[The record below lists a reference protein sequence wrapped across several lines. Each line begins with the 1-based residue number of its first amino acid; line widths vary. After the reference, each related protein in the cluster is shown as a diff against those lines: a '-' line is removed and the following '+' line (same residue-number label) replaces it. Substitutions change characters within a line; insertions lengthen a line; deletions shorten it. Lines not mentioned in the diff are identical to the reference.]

1 MKATKTSAFRARDAK
16 ELNQQI
22 NENLSRMT
30 ALNFQKVTGH
40 LDNSAQIRTLRRD
53 NARIKT
59 LLQERKD
66 SVAK

>member
-1 MKATKTSAFRARDAK
+1 MKATKTSSFRARDDK
-16 ELNQQI
+16 ELNQQVS
-22 NENLSRMT
+22 ENLSRMT
-30 ALNFQKVTGH
+30 ALNFQKVAGH

-66 SVAK
+66 LSAK